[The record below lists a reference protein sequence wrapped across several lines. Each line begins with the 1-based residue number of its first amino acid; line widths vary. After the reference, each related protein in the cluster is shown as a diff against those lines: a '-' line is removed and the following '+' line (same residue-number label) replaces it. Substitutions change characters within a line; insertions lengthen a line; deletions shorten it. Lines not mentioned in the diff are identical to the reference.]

1 MRGTDE
7 SDGAVVVIVEFSF
20 KLKYSAT
27 LRSNTHTKGS
37 ACVLINWIER

>member
-7 SDGAVVVIVEFSF
+7 SDGAVVVIVTFSF

-27 LRSNTHTKGS
+27 LRSIRIPRDRL
-37 ACVLINWIER
+37 AC